1 VQAPVPS
8 GPRSQELRPTR
19 SHTMLLH
26 PTLPSHARL
35 GTPDI
40 QAPRYPEVLR
50 PRGPASRG
58 RVCAEQRGGSRGG
71 QSPPLAAP
79 EAQIFFGKKKRL
91 DLMHTWQHAS
101 PICIYTV
108 SMRARGC
115 ESIDRQIWIDRDISY
130 TNQVRRGR
138 SRRLEEFF
146 WEKKKIGLD
155 AHLATR
161 LPHMYIYCQHACKG
175 VREYR

>member
-1 VQAPVPS
+1 MQAPVPS

-71 QSPPLAAP
+71 QSLPLAAP
-79 EAQIFFGKKKRL
+79 EARNFENFGRNSRYLRIPGNRL
-91 DLMHTWQHAS
+91 C
-101 PICIYTV
+101 P
-108 SMRARGC
+108 RAK
-115 ESIDRQIWIDRDISY
+115 
-130 TNQVRRGR
+130 RGR
-138 SRRLEEFF
+138 PASAATPKAQITDFAEVSPGFYYRPQRIMDSVPFCGVPKSR
-146 WEKKKIGLD
+146 
-155 AHLATR
+155 
-161 LPHMYIYCQHACKG
+161 
-175 VREYR
+175 

>member
-1 VQAPVPS
+1 MQAPVPS

-115 ESIDRQIWIDRDISY
+115 EGREGGDAGSGGQRCGHPIGISLYRYDIE
-130 TNQVRRGR
+130 T
-138 SRRLEEFF
+138 
-146 WEKKKIGLD
+146 
-155 AHLATR
+155 
-161 LPHMYIYCQHACKG
+161 
-175 VREYR
+175 